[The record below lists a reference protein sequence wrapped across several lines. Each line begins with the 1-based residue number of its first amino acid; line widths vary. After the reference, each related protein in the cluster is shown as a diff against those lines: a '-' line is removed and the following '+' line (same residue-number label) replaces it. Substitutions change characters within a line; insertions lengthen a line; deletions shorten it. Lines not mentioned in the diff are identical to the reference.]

1 MTSVPRASTAV
12 SRALRAVALRRSAV
26 SLSTSAIDGIER
38 FVELGLAI
46 RHVALRDQPVRLL
59 PQGVSARAD
68 ACQSGLKFADPLL
81 ALLCG
86 IGFAASLL
94 LGRKQVAHARRVS
107 GKALVLGGEC
117 RHAGVTDAVLPRQAI
132 GRRYPPTTL
141 PGICRKPPCLC
152 AAS

>member
-59 PQGVSARAD
+59 PQRVSARAD

-81 ALLCG
+81 ALVCG
-86 IGFAASLL
+86 IGFAACLL
-94 LGRKQVAHARRVS
+94 LGRKQVAHAHRVAARRSFSVASAAMRVS
-107 GKALVLGGEC
+107 PMQFFPA
-117 RHAGVTDAVLPRQAI
+117 RQSAGAT
-132 GRRYPPTTL
+132 PPTTL
-141 PGICRKPPCLC
+141 PGIC
-152 AAS
+152 